1 MGIEK
6 KQVKLTIGIPVY
18 NGEKFLEEKITSILN
33 QDFINFELIISDN
46 GSTDSTKEICNS
58 FAIKDER
65 IRFFSHK
72 NNSDMNWNFNFILK
86 EARGEYFVWTAADD
100 KILPGF

>member
-46 GSTDSTKEICNS
+46 GSTAME
-58 FAIKDER
+58 
-65 IRFFSHK
+65 
-72 NNSDMNWNFNFILK
+72 L
-86 EARGEYFVWTAADD
+86 
-100 KILPGF
+100 L

>member
-72 NNSDMNWNFNFILK
+72 NNATIK
-86 EARGEYFVWTAADD
+86 ERNKTISFLPSASISEIGYNK
-100 KILPGF
+100 KIGA